1 MLEMRGETP
10 VDGAGRP
17 AVAVGPDVFDHPV
30 LPPSLDARAQLRADL
45 TEHRLD
51 GEDHS
56 LPQLDPPS
64 PLAVV
69 VDLRVLVHAA
79 PDAVPDEV
87 ADDME
92 PARLRVLLH
101 HRPDVAKMAARAHLL
116 DRQVEAFLRRP
127 HQLLR
132 LRRRVAYSH
141 RD

>member
-51 GEDHS
+51 GEDHP
-56 LPQLDPPS
+56 LPQLDAPS
-64 PLAVV
+64 PPAVV

-79 PDAVPDEV
+79 PDAVSDEV
-87 ADDME
+87 ADHME
-92 PARLRVLLH
+92 SAGLGVLLH
-101 HRPDVAKMAARAHLL
+101 RGADVAQMPSRPHFLH
-116 DRQVEAFLRRP
+116 RQLEAF
-127 HQLLR
+127 
-132 LRRRVAYSH
+132 
-141 RD
+141 